1 MERDWKK
8 EKEFINHNTILA
20 FTGNALFS
28 VLYFVLLFQREEV
41 RRGAGLL
48 VIMGIYLVVETGFCA
63 AYLRLLRG
71 PVNQMVEAVKR
82 ASQDEYEAQNLRSQ
96 AEIFAL
102 QSQINPHF
110 LYNTLDTIRSHALLC
125 DARDIAAM
133 TESLSTLFR
142 YSISRPGEMATLKE
156 ELDNVKNYLLIQQ
169 YRFPDKVEYLV
180 EGMDDEAI
188 LNYQMPILTIQPII
202 ENAIHHG
209 LEMKIGKG
217 HIKLRAIR
225 TEDRITLMVSDNGLG
240 MSEKR
245 LESLR
250 QSLDGVQKEQE
261 EFSRGRKRKGA
272 GIALVNVDRRL
283 KFYYGH
289 QYGLR
294 VRSTLGVG
302 TMVEIHLPFETQP
315 PSKIPDTSLPDQKT
329 DS

>member
-8 EKEFINHNTILA
+8 ETEFINRNTILA
-20 FTGNALFS
+20 FAGNAGFS
-28 VLYFVLLFQREEV
+28 ALYYMLLFWLGKTE
-41 RRGAGLL
+41 RGSWLLGMTGL
-48 VIMGIYLVVETGFCA
+48 YLTVEMAFCA
-63 AYLRLLRG
+63 AYLKLLRG
-71 PVNQMVEAVKR
+71 PLNQMMEAVKR

-125 DARDIAAM
+125 DAGDIAAM

-156 ELDNVKNYLLIQQ
+156 ELDNVRNYLLIQQ

-180 EGMDDEAI
+180 EGAEDEAI
-188 LNYQMPILTIQPII
+188 LNYQMPILTIQPIV

-217 HIKLRAIR
+217 LIRLRVFC
-225 TEDRITLMVSDNGLG
+225 TENRIILMISDNGLG
-240 MSEKR
+240 MSEER
-245 LESLR
+245 LACLR
-250 QSLDGVQKEQE
+250 QRLDGVRDGQE
-261 EFSRGRKRKGA
+261 EHSGTGRRRKG

-283 KFYYGH
+283 KFYYGQ

-302 TMVEIHLPFETQP
+302 TMVEINLPFEAKKEEEGDPTGMR
-315 PSKIPDTSLPDQKT
+315 
-329 DS
+329 

>member
-8 EKEFINHNTILA
+8 DTEFISRNTVLA

-28 VLYFVLLFQREEV
+28 VFYFVMPFLAGEIYGPGRLL
-41 RRGAGLL
+41 AWT
-48 VIMGIYLVVETGFCA
+48 GIYLAVEIGFCA
-63 AYLRLLRG
+63 AYLKLLRK
-71 PVNQMVEAVKR
+71 PVNRMMEAVKC

-125 DARDIAAM
+125 DAEDIAAM

-156 ELDNVKNYLLIQQ
+156 ELENVRNYLLIQQ

-180 EGMDDEAI
+180 EGMEDEVI
-188 LNYQMPILTIQPII
+188 LHYPMPILTIQPIV

-225 TEDRITLMVSDNGLG
+225 TEGRITLLVSDNGLG
-240 MSEKR
+240 MSEER
-245 LESLR
+245 LEQLRRSLECSQAGQETLSGAGR
-250 QSLDGVQKEQE
+250 Q
-261 EFSRGRKRKGA
+261 KGA
-272 GIALVNVDRRL
+272 GIALANVDRRL
-283 KFYYGH
+283 KFYYGR

-302 TMVEIHLPFETQP
+302 TMVEINLPFEAGEQDE
-315 PSKIPDTSLPDQKT
+315 KRNRQG
-329 DS
+329 

>member
-1 MERDWKK
+1 MEHDWKRK
-8 EKEFINHNTILA
+8 TEFISCNTVLA
-20 FTGNALFS
+20 FTGNAVFS
-28 VLYFVLLFQREEV
+28 VLYFVLPFL
-41 RRGAGLL
+41 AGKIHGTLRPMML
-48 VIMGIYLVVETGFCA
+48 AGIYLVAEMGFCIV
-63 AYLRLLRG
+63 YLQLLRR
-71 PVNQMVEAVKR
+71 PVNQMMEAVKR

-96 AEIFAL
+96 AEIYAL

-180 EGMDDEAI
+180 EGTEDEAI
-188 LNYQMPILTIQPII
+188 LNYQMPILTIQPIV

-225 TEDRITLMVSDNGLG
+225 TEDRITLLVSDNGLG
-240 MSEKR
+240 MSEER
-245 LESLR
+245 LEQLR
-250 QSLDGVQKEQE
+250 RNLEGTREGQE
-261 EFSRGRKRKGA
+261 MFSGEERRKGA
-272 GIALVNVDRRL
+272 GIALANVDRRL
-283 KFYYGH
+283 KFYYGR

-294 VRSTLGVG
+294 IRSTLGVG
-302 TMVEIHLPFETQP
+302 TMVEINLPFEAGKQNE
-315 PSKIPDTSLPDQKT
+315 KRNRQG
-329 DS
+329 